1 MRTIST
7 IILSLIT
14 IAIHG
19 QNMLT
24 RTANA
29 FTGTDRLQMRQVSCV
44 DCRED
49 SLCWDFSNMETMNPK
64 YTVWHVDKSDSLQQ
78 VTAVVERGT
87 RHTYRQQGDSLLISG
102 YVNMRLIDR
111 ENGFVEI
118 INDKSTDYDW
128 NRGGNS
134 KRDWF
139 VKVNNSILGIDPA
152 IHGFKTYYY
161 GFGILNQ

>member
-1 MRTIST
+1 MRTIT
-7 IILSLIT
+7 AIIVSLMT

-19 QNMLT
+19 QTRLT
-24 RTANA
+24 HKTNA
-29 FTGTDRLQMRQVSCV
+29 FTGTGRLVMRQVRCV
-44 DCRED
+44 DSRED
-49 SLCWDFSNMETMNPK
+49 SLCWDFSKMETMIPK
-64 YTVWHVDKSDSLQQ
+64 YTVWHVDKSDSMQKM
-78 VTAVVERGT
+78 TAVVERGT
-87 RHTYRQQGDSLLISG
+87 RHTFSQQGDSLLISG

-152 IHGFKTYYY
+152 IHGFKAYYY